1 MMRTGVCGEGESEEN
16 QECEGREVGSYGDHR
31 GHTAPLHPKV
41 TETWGLEFPWDL
53 AEPGAPR
60 KCGARNLKGGRRPET
75 LTVPWRL
82 PQPGGVRSPRQGQLS
97 LDPSDAPSSC
107 LSLYGRWKF

>member
-1 MMRTGVCGEGESEEN
+1 MWEES
-16 QECEGREVGSYGDHR
+16 GRELWRPLRSHCPAPPQNYRDLGSGVPMGPR
-31 GHTAPLHPKV
+31 RT
-41 TETWGLEFPWDL
+41 
-53 AEPGAPR
+53 GAPR
-60 KCGARNLKGGRRPET
+60 KCEARNLKGERRPET

-82 PQPGGVRSPRQGQLS
+82 PQPGGVRSPRQGPLS